1 MKRIINYLIISF
13 ILIIFILR
21 IININIY
28 NIIFNIT
35 SNISIIIVLLSS
47 IYLTIKLKFINF
59 NLIKIINNITTS
71 KKEDIKALFIS
82 LGAKIGVGSIAG
94 TSLSIFIA
102 GPGVLLW
109 ILIISLLSSI
119 LTYCETYLG
128 SIYNNKGVFN
138 YINKGLNNKTLSVIY
153 TILLIFI
160 YQIGFISIQT
170 NTIYKSLK
178 ELNVINNN
186 LLIILILI
194 VITLLIFNNLN
205 NIINN
210 ISKIVPIMCIIY
222 ITSLIPILLKINNI
236 KNIIYLIIDDG
247 LHNNKLLKIIVLG
260 MNKGIFAT
268 ESGIGTSSIT
278 TSISNSNP
286 KKQALFQVLGT
297 HFISLIVI
305 TLTGLI
311 VINNRNN
318 YIGKINGIEI
328 LMNIF
333 NNYYG
338 LTGKI
343 ILSIIIFLFAIST
356 ILSSYFYTLK
366 GINYLN
372 NSNKEDNN
380 KLKIILLFFALTGM
394 LINSSIIWNIIDILI
409 LFLLLINIYT
419 ILKLNKQ
426 IK

>member
-1 MKRIINYLIISF
+1 
-13 ILIIFILR
+13 
-21 IININIY
+21 
-28 NIIFNIT
+28 
-35 SNISIIIVLLSS
+35 
-47 IYLTIKLKFINF
+47 
-59 NLIKIINNITTS
+59 
-71 KKEDIKALFIS
+71 
-82 LGAKIGVGSIAG
+82 
-94 TSLSIFIA
+94 
-102 GPGVLLW
+102 
-109 ILIISLLSSI
+109 
-119 LTYCETYLG
+119 
-128 SIYNNKGVFN
+128 
-138 YINKGLNNKTLSVIY
+138 
-153 TILLIFI
+153 
-160 YQIGFISIQT
+160 
-170 NTIYKSLK
+170 
-178 ELNVINNN
+178 
-186 LLIILILI
+186 
-194 VITLLIFNNLN
+194 
-205 NIINN
+205 
-210 ISKIVPIMCIIY
+210 
-222 ITSLIPILLKINNI
+222 
-236 KNIIYLIIDDG
+236 
-247 LHNNKLLKIIVLG
+247 

-311 VINNRNN
+311 VINNRSN

-366 GINYLN
+366 GIKYLN

-380 KLKIILLFFALTGM
+380 NLKIILLFFALTGM
-394 LINSSIIWNIIDILI
+394 LINSSIIWSIIDILI